1 MKKLLTL
8 AVALVALAAFTGLSV
23 AQEKKP
29 MTPAAIPPADT
40 LTLSA
45 AKNVA
50 SKTGCPVTA
59 RLSNKNNPA
68 FTYPGSTVTF
78 AVDSGSG
85 APPQSGVTD
94 AKSEWKTTVKNGQT
108 VHATDSKFLLTSN
121 QFTCS
126 VKPIV
131 SPID

>member
-1 MKKLLTL
+1 MKKLQTLTL
-8 AVALVALAAFTGLSV
+8 SVVVLAAFTGLSA
-23 AQEKKP
+23 AQEKKL

-45 AKNVA
+45 TKNVA

-59 RLSNKNNPA
+59 RLSFKNNPA

-78 AVDSGSG
+78 NIDNG
-85 APPQSGVTD
+85 PPQTPPSCVTN
-94 AKSEWKTTVKNGQT
+94 AKSECPSTVKNGQT

-121 QFTCS
+121 KFTCS
-126 VKPIV
+126 GKFPME
-131 SPID
+131 